1 LSVGVNVTTPVVGS
15 TVYSP
20 TFLPLGSKASTGPFA
35 SVPSGFNNFT
45 EPSLIGTS
53 VLPSVNVGLPV

>member
-1 LSVGVNVTTPVVGS
+1 MKVTTPVVGS

-20 TFLPLGSKASTGPFA
+20 TFLPLGSRASTGPFA

-45 EPSLIGTS
+45 DPSLIGNS
-53 VLPSVNVGLPV
+53 VFPYVNVGLQV